1 MLDCML
7 SQEEGERSKSGTTHI
22 EQQRAR
28 HIKAVQGALECVL
41 QAGRRQGAQY
51 VRLLG
56 KLQVIQHRSLKLCR
70 LESIEALLVSS
81 RPGLCAKYEG
91 CSFLQ

>member
-1 MLDCML
+1 MSDCML
-7 SQEEGERSKSGTTHI
+7 SQEEGERSKSGTMHI

-56 KLQVIQHRSLKLCR
+56 KLQVID
-70 LESIEALLVSS
+70 IGASS
-81 RPGLCAKYEG
+81 YAEWKAHKPC
-91 CSFLQ
+91 